1 MMTIQDEYK
10 KKYRDKNP
18 LLSPE
23 AQFAGHNLIERKQKH
38 FTQHD
43 QERPPVFINRPL
55 TRAQIRK
62 KYMRTINKKEI
73 DW

>member
-1 MMTIQDEYK
+1 M
-10 KKYRDKNP
+10 
-18 LLSPE
+18 LSPE
-23 AQFAGHNLIERKQKH
+23 AHFANHDLIERKQKH

-62 KYMRTINKKEI
+62 KYMRTIGKKEI

>member
-18 LLSPE
+18 LLSAD

-62 KYMRTINKKEI
+62 KYMRTINKSEI